1 MCTWILCGCKFHSC
15 ILLGKV
21 KAKLLDGGGL
31 REGAAKGTL
40 VSEMPPRTSENRDLK
55 VPEPHRLTS
64 YEPTDMMTSFNFFF
78 KGARF
83 YAKTAFLDF

>member
-1 MCTWILCGCKFHSC
+1 MDVSFIPAFYWEKSKPNFWM
-15 ILLGKV
+15 
-21 KAKLLDGGGL
+21 GGDL
-31 REGAAKGTL
+31 RGRAAKGTL